1 MKKVAVI
8 PILMSMLIIVVLV
21 WGCTDSKKQ
30 QDIDITD
37 SSSITSKTEE
47 YSESHKTT
55 EAPTNPPV
63 ETTPKL
69 VGNFTLE
76 DCKSTT
82 GVFIAHEDGSFT
94 KLVGGGYVDQEYTI
108 DIGMYMQNKLVKK
121 SPSIDKNDKIVV
133 FCDSEYSLRML
144 PVNWEVGVI
153 FTTENGVDGYT
164 RAIKHGYGI
173 DFYTYYVNHKTS
185 EVNITHIDGISV
197 DDYPFEIVGGEN
209 GESEGCGFPKGA
221 TIKIGVSKGSS
232 IVETDAEVSAT
243 YFDCEAKYDNYGNSE
258 DLHYLLSTPT
268 TAGYAVIDVY
278 DKWHNTEIP
287 SGKYIM
293 ILDMGK
299 KYIAY
304 LIDWQNN

>member
-1 MKKVAVI
+1 MKKKTII
-8 PILMSMLIIVVLV
+8 PILMSLLIIVIFF
-21 WGCTDSKKQ
+21 WGCTNSKKEPNTG
-30 QDIDITD
+30 ITD
-37 SSSITSKTEE
+37 NTSVTSETEDSSVSQ
-47 YSESHKTT
+47 KTT
-55 EAPTNPPV
+55 EAPTYPTT
-63 ETTPKL
+63 ESTPKL
-69 VGNFTLE
+69 IGKYTLE
-76 DCKSTT
+76 DCRGTT
-82 GVFIAHEDGSFT
+82 GIFIAHEDGSFT
-94 KLVGGGYVDQEYTI
+94 KLVGGGYIDQEYSI
-108 DIGMYMQNKLVKK
+108 DIGMYMRNKLVKN
-121 SPSIDKNDKIVV
+121 SPSIDKSDKIVV
-133 FCDSEYSLRML
+133 FCDAEYSLRML

-173 DFYTYYVNHKTS
+173 DFYTYYVNHETV
-185 EVNITHIDGISV
+185 EVNITHIDGIPV

-209 GESEGCGFPKGA
+209 GEPAGCGFPKGT

-232 IVETDAEVSAT
+232 IVESKAEVSAT

-268 TAGYAVIDVY
+268 TDGYAVIDVY
-278 DKWHNTEIP
+278 DKWHSTEIP

-304 LIDWQNN
+304 LVDWQNN